1 MTPGRLATVA
11 VAAAALL
18 TALSEGAPPA
28 QEAPLFRE
36 ISRPTGLDFRHF
48 IGASGEY
55 YLPEILGAGGAF
67 LDYDGDG
74 DLDVLLLQGAMLDK
88 AVAPE
93 RSRFPPPLGQRPGHR
108 LFRNELSREKGS
120 LRFTDVTEASGLL
133 APAYGMGAAVGDY
146 DNDGDPDLLLT
157 GVGAS
162 ALYRND
168 GGRFSDVTAV
178 SGTATDG
185 WSTSASFLDYDRD
198 GDLDLFVARYVDFT
212 TAGNKRCFDAV
223 GARDYCLPGVYRA
236 VPDRLYRNEGGGRF
250 LDVSEAAGIL
260 KADGPG
266 LGVAAAD
273 FDGDGWQDVYVANDG
288 APNQLWIN
296 RRDGSF
302 ADHGLL
308 SGTAYN
314 AEGLPEGSMGI
325 SAQDVDGD
333 ADVDILVTNL
343 PREGSTLYVNQGQG
357 QFEDATEAW
366 GLSTPSAMR
375 TGFGTAFFDYDGDG
389 WLDLFVANGA
399 VTIVETQRGQ
409 AFPFAERHQLFRN
422 PGRAP
427 FVETS
432 EAGGPPFALAEVG
445 RGAAF
450 GDVDNDG
457 DTDILVANNNGP
469 VRLLENLAGGARRW
483 RQVRLRG
490 THDNADGIG
499 ARVGIV
505 RAGEKALWRR
515 VHTDGSYLSA
525 SDPRV
530 HFGLGARADV
540 EAVLVEWPSG
550 LREAWLRP
558 GRQPSL
564 TLLQGT
570 GRPWPDGKARP

>member
-1 MTPGRLATVA
+1 VTAGRAAAAA
-11 VAAAALL
+11 VAATALLAALP
-18 TALSEGAPPA
+18 ERAPSA
-28 QEAPLFRE
+28 QQAPLFRE
-36 ISRPTGLDFRHF
+36 VSGQVGLDFRHF

-67 LDYDGDG
+67 LDYDGDS
-74 DLDVLLLQGAMLDK
+74 DLDVLLLQGAMLDRGL
-88 AVAPE
+88 APE
-93 RSRFPPPLGQRPGHR
+93 RSLFPPPAGQRPGHR
-108 LFRNELSREKGS
+108 LFRNELSHEAGS
-120 LRFTDVTEASGLL
+120 LRFTDVTETSGLL
-133 APAYGMGAAVGDY
+133 APAYGMGVAVGDY
-146 DNDGDPDLLLT
+146 DNDGDPDLFLT
-157 GVGAS
+157 GFGAA

-168 GGRFSDVTAV
+168 GGRFSDVTAA

-212 TAGNKRCFDAV
+212 TAANKRCFDGV

-250 LDVSEAAGIL
+250 EDVSEAAGIL

-288 APNQLWIN
+288 AANQLWIN

-302 ADHGLL
+302 ADQGLV

-325 SAQDVDGD
+325 AAQDVDGD

-343 PREGSTLYVNQGQG
+343 PREGSTLYLNRGQG
-357 QFEDATEAW
+357 QFEDATDAW
-366 GLSTPSAMR
+366 GLSVPSATR
-375 TGFGTAFFDYDGDG
+375 TGFGTALFDYDGDG

-399 VTIVETQRGQ
+399 VTVVETQRGQ
-409 AFPFAERHQLFRN
+409 AFPFAERNQLFRN

-432 EAGGPPFALAEVG
+432 EAGGQAFAPAEVG

-457 DTDILVANNNGP
+457 DTDVLVTNNNGP
-469 VRLLENLAGGARRW
+469 ARLLENAKGGGTSGL
-483 RQVRLRG
+483 QVLLRG
-490 THDNADGIG
+490 THDNASGIG
-499 ARVGIV
+499 ARVGVV
-505 RAGEKALWRR
+505 RAGAPTLWRR
-515 VHTDGSYLSA
+515 VSTDGSYLSA
-525 SDPRV
+525 SDLRV
-530 HFGLGARADV
+530 HFGLGLQADV

-550 LREAWLRP
+550 RREAWMRP
-558 GRQPSL
+558 ASERVL
-564 TLLQGT
+564 TLRQGT
-570 GRPWPDGKARP
+570 GQPWPEAQARP